1 MYELIIKI
9 KNDIKINERCLQED
23 LPKNYKRLLKL
34 WLDYD
39 KELLKLIDKNNIK

>member
-23 LPKNYKRLLKL
+23 LPKNYKRLLKS

-39 KELLKLIDKNNIK
+39 KELLELIDKNNIK

>member
-9 KNDIKINERCLQED
+9 ENDIKINERCLQED
-23 LPKNYKRLLKL
+23 LTKNCKRLLKL

-39 KELLKLIDKNNIK
+39 KELLELIKKNKIK

>member
-23 LPKNYKRLLKL
+23 LPKSCKRLLEL
-34 WLDYD
+34 WIDYD
-39 KELLKLIDKNNIK
+39 KELLELINKNNIK